1 MHTRTS
7 IAMKQNKKKI
17 QRKTTLGK
25 MLNVNKTFD
34 FLNCTDTH
42 IQRVAV
48 EKIQLK
54 FIRKTKAERKMRK
67 KARIRKNEQQ
77 N

>member
-1 MHTRTS
+1 
-7 IAMKQNKKKI
+7 
-17 QRKTTLGK
+17 

-67 KARIRKNEQQ
+67 KARIRNNEQQ